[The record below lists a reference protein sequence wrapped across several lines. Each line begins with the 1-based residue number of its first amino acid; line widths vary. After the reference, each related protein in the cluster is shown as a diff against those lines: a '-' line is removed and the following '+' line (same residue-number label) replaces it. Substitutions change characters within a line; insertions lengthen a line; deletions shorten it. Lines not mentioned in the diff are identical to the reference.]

1 MGAQSMPLESI
12 ESKSTDSQDLK
23 VTGNAIKE
31 SNIEEQGT
39 SDVSKGTR
47 SGKIARSKILRD
59 IEEIDKKIALKL
71 KEEEEAKMIKMEEE
85 LKDSKQEPPKN
96 ETSVEMVTS
105 DNKECSR
112 EEESE
117 IQIKVEKHIDENIQ
131 QNYQIKE
138 KPVPSAQVTVT
149 DSEIKEER
157 KEVAVPEDN
166 EEKSE
171 TLKPRS
177 REISGDSDPGNRR
190 RSISGEKRRTRT
202 SVWNKDQQNSAAIKI
217 QGITSVE
224 VKSKPVLTE
233 EMERNII
240 YGNFKMKDTASRDD
254 KRI

>member
-1 MGAQSMPLESI
+1 
-12 ESKSTDSQDLK
+12 
-23 VTGNAIKE
+23 
-31 SNIEEQGT
+31 
-39 SDVSKGTR
+39 
-47 SGKIARSKILRD
+47 LRD

-85 LKDSKQEPPKN
+85 LKDSKQEPPEN
-96 ETSVEMVTS
+96 ETSAEMVTS

-166 EEKSE
+166 EEKLE

-254 KRI
+254 KRIAVKREIENLFKEEEEKKRRINEEKRKAEEKESEKIRLVEERRRREREKLKEEKKR